1 MATESITLTR
11 EELYARVWTEPMAVL
26 GPALGLSDV
35 GLKKTCARLR
45 IPTPPRGYWAR
56 VAAGQKVRKT
66 PLPKLPPNAGPGLRD
81 ATFHPSGRE
90 RQPAEPVTG
99 PVADQAR
106 FEALPENRLVVPD
119 ILTTPH
125 RLVAKTVVALR
136 KAKPDATGHLV
147 AGDRQV
153 LDVEV
158 TLGTADRAMRLL
170 NTLICGLESRGYPV
184 AIVTPPAPRQDYGQP
199 ATPAPRTIVHMGDVE
214 IPIRLSEAVTR
225 TVRPPKAGDPA
236 WQPKVYDYTPTG
248 RLALETL
255 ESGLGTRAR
264 WADGTRQR
272 LETMLGDIVVGLV
285 ETAEAL
291 RARRAR
297 WAEEARQ
304 RELEEA
310 QRKEKERQAHL
321 EAERVR
327 SLDRFMRRWRKATA
341 VRAYVAAM
349 REAAERLGQSE
360 HAGLAAWLTWAE
372 GYAERLAPFGDQGI
386 EYHTDSQATSAYP
399 SWNPPADDN
408 RPIW

>member
-11 EELYARVWTEPMAVL
+11 EELYARVWSEPMAVL

-56 VAAGQKVRKT
+56 VAAGQKVRKS
-66 PLPKLPPNAGPGLRD
+66 PLPKLPPNAGAGMRD
-81 ATFHPSGRE
+81 ATLRPSGRE

-119 ILTTPH
+119 VLTTPH

-136 KAKPDATGHLV
+136 KAKADEMGRLV
-147 AGDRQV
+147 ASDKQI
-153 LDVEV
+153 LDVHV
-158 TLGTADRAMRLL
+158 TLDSADRAMRVL
-170 NTLICGLESRGYPV
+170 NTLVCGLEARGFAV
-184 AIVTPPAPRQDYGQP
+184 AIVTPPAPQQSYG
-199 ATPAPRTIVHMGDVE
+199 TPPTPMPRTIVRIGDAE

-225 TVRPPKAGDPA
+225 TVRPPKAGDPS
-236 WQPKVYDYTPTG
+236 WQPKLYDYTPTG

-255 ESGLGTRAR
+255 DGGLSTRGK

-272 LETMLGDIVVGLV
+272 LETMLGDIIVGLV
-285 ETAEAL
+285 ETAEAI
-291 RARRAR
+291 RARRER

-310 QRKEKERQAHL
+310 KRREKERLAHV
-321 EAERVR
+321 ENQRIR
-327 SLDRFMRRWRKATA
+327 SLDQFMRRWRKAMA

-349 REAAERLGQSE
+349 REAADKLGHTE
-360 HAGLAAWLTWAE
+360 HPGLVAWLTWAE
-372 GYAERLAPFGDQGI
+372 GYAQRLAPFGDDGI
-386 EYHTDSQATSAYP
+386 EYHTDEQAASVYSP
-399 SWNPPADDN
+399 WNAPAEDT